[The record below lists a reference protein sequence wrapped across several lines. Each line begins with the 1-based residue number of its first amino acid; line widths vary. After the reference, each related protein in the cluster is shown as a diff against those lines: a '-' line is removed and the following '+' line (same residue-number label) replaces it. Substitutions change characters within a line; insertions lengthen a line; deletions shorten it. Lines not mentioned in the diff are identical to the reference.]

1 MPQPTYADLAA
12 LVAAQAVEIERLKV
26 KVAELEARLKA
37 NSRNSSKPPSS
48 DGLAKPAPKSLRR
61 KSGRKPGGQ
70 QGHPGSTLAQV
81 ARKDLYE
88 ELRHEPVA
96 CGGCGAGLACAPEV
110 DVQRRQVFD
119 LPPVKVRVT
128 EHQLVSRRCRCGQ
141 VSRGV
146 APAGVNAPAQYGSRI
161 SAIIVYLYMGQ
172 FLSKKRT
179 AQALSELFG
188 TPVSEGTVATAT
200 RRASGDLTGFLELV
214 RGRITDSPVVHFD
227 ETGFRVEGKLH
238 WVHSASTG
246 KYSLITVHRRRG
258 TKGMDH
264 AGVLCGFAGVAV
276 HDAWAPYDTYSR
288 VTHALCNSHLL
299 RELQAVADLASAGE
313 SWCWATQVTDALLK
327 LKKLVEVAIDAGR
340 DHVDAAPA
348 ATQASL
354 LRSAALLGVRQN
366 KARST
371 KIMAA
376 HHALARRILDRRDD
390 YLRFSADFRVPFD
403 NNAAER
409 EIRMVKLRQKVS
421 GCART
426 LTGARQFTA
435 IRSYLATA
443 AKHGVTFFHALVQ
456 LAEGQPW
463 LPTTQ

>member
-1 MPQPTYADLAA
+1 LAEGNAEKDA
-12 LVAAQAVEIERLKV
+12 LIDELRAE
-26 KVAELEARLKA
+26 VAELKRQLGA

-48 DGLAKPAPKSLRR
+48 DGPAKPAPKSLRR

-81 ARKDLYE
+81 ARKDLHE
-88 ELRHEPVA
+88 EVRHEPGA
-96 CGGCGAGLACAPEV
+96 CDGCGAGLAKAPEV
-110 DVQRRQVFD
+110 GVERRQVFD
-119 LPPVKVRVT
+119 LPPIKIQVT
-128 EHQLVSRRCRCGQ
+128 EHQLIARRCRYGQ
-141 VSRGV
+141 ISCGV
-146 APAGVNAPAQYGSRI
+146 APDGVTAPVQYGPRI
-161 SAIIVYLYMGQ
+161 TAIIVYLYMGQ

-188 TPVSEGTVATAT
+188 TPVSEGTVATST
-200 RRASGDLTGFLELV
+200 RRAADGLKGFLELV
-214 RGRITDSPVVHFD
+214 RGRIAQAPVVNFD
-227 ETGFRVEGKLH
+227 ETGFRVAGKLH

-246 KYSLITVHRRRG
+246 TYSLITVHRKRG

-264 AGVLCGFAGVAV
+264 AGVLPGFTGIAV
-276 HDAWAPYDTYSR
+276 HDAWAPYDTYTG

-299 RELQAVADLASAGE
+299 RELQAVADLTPAGQ
-313 SWCWATQVTDALLK
+313 SWCWASQVADALRE
-327 LKKLVEVAIDAGR
+327 LKKLVAAAIDAGR
-340 DHVDAAPA
+340 PTIDAVRA
-348 ATQASL
+348 AKQIRL
-354 LRSAALLGVRQN
+354 LRSAVHIGIRQN

-376 HHALARRILDRRDD
+376 HHALARRILDRYDD
-390 YLRFSADFRVPFD
+390 YLRFTTDFQVPFD

-435 IRSYLATA
+435 IRSYLATTV
-443 AKHGVTFFHALVQ
+443 KHGITFFHALVQ
-456 LAEGQPW
+456 LAEGRPW
-463 LPTTQ
+463 LPATP